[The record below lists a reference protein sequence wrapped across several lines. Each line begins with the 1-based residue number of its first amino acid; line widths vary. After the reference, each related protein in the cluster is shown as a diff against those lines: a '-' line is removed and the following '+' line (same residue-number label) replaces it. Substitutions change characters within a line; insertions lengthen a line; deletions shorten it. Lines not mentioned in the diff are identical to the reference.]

1 MIGVEPGREELELS
15 GVGFGFWERD
25 LVGFEVAANLG
36 VVNNEWTGE
45 AFFSFENNE
54 DWIAAV
60 FCKIQGG
67 FDI

>member
-1 MIGVEPGREELELS
+1 M
-15 GVGFGFWERD
+15 
-25 LVGFEVAANLG
+25 GFEVAANLG

-45 AFFSFENNE
+45 TFFSFENNE